1 MKQSRQD
8 IYKKREMK
16 RKIEKDLSGPGF
28 VTPPKYLKKVLPWG
42 KAALENDPDYKSV
55 LRKNGNLLFRK
66 ALHLHMIAGI
76 SEGPCGFE
84 EISIFERFVDL
95 QIAVVTTSNMQ
106 KVIIF

>member
-1 MKQSRQD
+1 
-8 IYKKREMK
+8 MK
-16 RKIEKDLSGPGF
+16 RKIEKDHSGPGF